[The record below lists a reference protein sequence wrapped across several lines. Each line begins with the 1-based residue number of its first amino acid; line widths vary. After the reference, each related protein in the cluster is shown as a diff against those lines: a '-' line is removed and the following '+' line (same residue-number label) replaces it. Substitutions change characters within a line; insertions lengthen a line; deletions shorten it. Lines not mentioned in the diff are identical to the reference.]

1 MHFLEKELNQLNKFW
16 DEEPDALHT
25 LRSSAFKRYKEIGLP
40 NRKWEGWQ
48 FTDFSELEKTS
59 YRLAAPRDIPPDL
72 DTLPTITNCNRILIN
87 NGHFQENLSVLPD
100 KVTVQTLQHAF
111 ASNPEIFN
119 KAMINNSN
127 PFHNLNTALMNSGL
141 AIIVGNNAVIDDP
154 IHILYYTTGLTEP
167 IMNHPLFL
175 IVAGADSETT
185 IIEHYAGATNVQ
197 YWQNVVTN
205 IKLSNNAVLN
215 HTRIQE
221 EDHNGSHIADTVYSL
236 GKDAQLNAFHFASGS
251 SLYRQN
257 IQVNLASSGASSMV
271 NGLCIGKDH
280 QHLDQHIIINHLKE
294 NCNSN
299 QLFKYILSDTSAGV
313 FNGRVVVSE
322 GAQKTDAQQTTRNLL
337 LTDKAMAHSIPQL
350 EIYADDVKC
359 SHGSTT
365 GQLDENA
372 IFYMRSRGID
382 VRTAQL
388 LLISGFAKEV
398 METIT
403 NTNIDT
409 YIDEKL
415 TTWLKHIGV
424 TL

>member
-185 IIEHYAGATNVQ
+185 IIEHYAGATNIK

-205 IKLSNNAVLN
+205 INLSNNAVLN

-313 FNGRVVVSE
+313 FNGRVIVSE

-337 LTDKAMAHSIPQL
+337 LTDKAMALSNPQL

-372 IFYMRSRGID
+372 IFYLRSRGID
-382 VRTAQL
+382 VRSAQL

-415 TTWLKHIGV
+415 TTWLEHIGV
-424 TL
+424 ML